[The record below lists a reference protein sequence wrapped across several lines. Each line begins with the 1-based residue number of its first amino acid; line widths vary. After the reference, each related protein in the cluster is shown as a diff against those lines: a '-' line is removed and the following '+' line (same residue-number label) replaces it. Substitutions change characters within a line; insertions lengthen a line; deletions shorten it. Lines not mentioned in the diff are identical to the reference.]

1 MKIKRIFLLYNGS
14 VYNIIFMSYADYVAL
29 YSAIHNKEVD
39 FGFIRL
45 DTRPIYTKRIR
56 LWEEKLYFVLTRELY
71 QSYNES
77 RNVYDYP
84 FIGYADAN
92 ANKRI
97 KGLDIDIKR
106 LNIIAEANDIFTVM
120 HFVINNAGIGL
131 LPESK
136 FQMLKTLCPDV
147 IIFDEPGLVGSFTH
161 SVIYDTELDLT
172 PAKQYFLQLLEECR
186 EI

>member
-1 MKIKRIFLLYNGS
+1 MNLL
-14 VYNIIFMSYADYVAL
+14 
-29 YSAIHNKEVD
+29 
-39 FGFIRL
+39 
-45 DTRPIYTKRIR
+45 
-56 LWEEKLYFVLTRELY
+56 
-71 QSYNES
+71 
-77 RNVYDYP
+77 
-84 FIGYADAN
+84 IGYADAN

-136 FQMLKTLCPDV
+136 FQLLKTLSPDV